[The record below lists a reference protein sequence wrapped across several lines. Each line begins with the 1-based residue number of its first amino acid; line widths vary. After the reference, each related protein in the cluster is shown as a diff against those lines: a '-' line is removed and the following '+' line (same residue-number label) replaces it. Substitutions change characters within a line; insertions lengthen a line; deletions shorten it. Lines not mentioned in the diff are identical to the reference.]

1 MVHIRDLLAA
11 GPTLS
16 FEFFPPKTDEA
27 LRSLENT
34 LHELEPMRPD
44 FVSVTYGAGGST
56 RERTRDLVVEITASR
71 AFPAMAHLTCMSH
84 TRAELVE
91 LLEDYLANGVV
102 NILALAGDPPA
113 DGSPAGGDFRFAA
126 ELVELIRSVG
136 DFCIGVAAH
145 PELHPRSEAT
155 REDRRYLAAKLAM
168 ADFAITQFCFD
179 PVPYLRL
186 RDELSALSCHTPVL
200 AGVIPPINPVS
211 VRRFA
216 EMNGARVPPRL
227 WARLEDAGSAP
238 ERLEVAIEHAV
249 ELARELLAEGVPGLH
264 LYTLNQSAAVRRV
277 VAELGLR

>member
-27 LRSLENT
+27 LRSLEKT

-56 RERTRDLVVEITASR
+56 RERTRDLVVEITATRS
-71 AFPAMAHLTCMSH
+71 FPAMAHLTCMSH
-84 TRAELVE
+84 TRLELTD
-91 LLEDYLANGVV
+91 LLQDYLSNGVV

-113 DGSPAGGDFRFAA
+113 DGSPAGGDFRYAA
-126 ELVELIRSVG
+126 ELVELIRSIG
-136 DFCIGVAAH
+136 DFCVGVAAH

-155 REDRRYLAAKLAM
+155 REDRRNLAAKLAL
-168 ADFAITQFCFD
+168 ADFAVTQFCFD

-186 RDELSALSCHTPVL
+186 RDELAALGCRTPVV

-227 WARLEDAGSAP
+227 WDRLEAAASAA
-238 ERLEVAIEHAV
+238 ERLDIAVEHAA
-249 ELARELLAEGVPGLH
+249 ELARELLDEGVPGLH
-264 LYTLNQSAAVRRV
+264 IYTLNQSAASKRV
-277 VAELGLR
+277 VVEVGLR